1 MTKTRL
7 LRVLLFCP
15 LFVLLLQQARA
26 QSKTVTGT
34 VTDDKGA
41 AVAGASVL
49 AKGTKTG
56 TSTDAAGAFKITVP
70 AGANTLT
77 VTYVGFTD
85 QDIDISSKS
94 SVQVSLVPASS
105 ALSDVVVVG
114 YGSVRR
120 KDVTGAIASVS
131 TKDFNQGAVT
141 DPMQQIQGKVP
152 GLQITQIG
160 GDPNQ
165 PLFIKLRGQASLS
178 GSQTPLIVVDG
189 VPLSDPTQISNIA
202 PGDIESYDVL
212 KDASAA
218 AVYGSRAANGVI
230 IVNTKKAKN
239 GQMRVDY
246 SGVATMDKVAKY
258 FPLLNASEW
267 QKRLITTL

>member
-26 QSKTVTGT
+26 QSKSVSGT

-41 AVAGASVL
+41 AVAGASIL

-56 TSTDAAGAFKITVP
+56 TSTDVNGAFKITVP
-70 AGANTLT
+70 GGANTLV
-77 VTYVGFTD
+77 VTYIGFTD
-85 QDIDISSKS
+85 QEIDISGKS
-94 SVQVSLVPASS
+94 TVQVSLVPTNSS
-105 ALSDVVVVG
+105 LSDVVVVG
-114 YGSVRR
+114 YGTARK

-131 TKDFNQGAVT
+131 SKDFNQGAIT

-152 GLQITQIG
+152 GLSITQAG

-165 PLFIKLRGQASLS
+165 TLIIRLRGQASLS
-178 GSQTPLIVVDG
+178 GSQSPLIVVDG
-189 VPLSDPTQISNIA
+189 IPLSDPSQISNIPA
-202 PGDIESYDVL
+202 GDIESYDIL

-218 AVYGSRAANGVI
+218 SVYGSRGANGVI
-230 IVNTKKAKN
+230 IINTKKS
-239 GQMRVDY
+239 Q
-246 SGVATMDKVAKY
+246 
-258 FPLLNASEW
+258 
-267 QKRLITTL
+267 Q